1 MSHLHELDGFHLF
14 SGVLG
19 VIAGP
24 IMLLMGAPAGWAF
37 LVIAAGALV
46 LVAQWAI
53 VAEIT
58 FDAPDTTAIVVG
70 VVGAVFI
77 AIAIVYLTRA
87 ANDLPTIFPGYD
99 PASENFRLIP
109 GILTLIVGAVAL
121 ARAVVSVHPTRHAH
135 SSE

>member
-1 MSHLHELDGFHLF
+1 MSHLHELDGFHLL
-14 SGVLG
+14 SGVVG

-37 LVIAAGALV
+37 LVIAAGSLV

-58 FDAPDTTAIVVG
+58 FDAPDTTAIFVG
-70 VVGAVFI
+70 VVGAVFL

-99 PASENFRLIP
+99 PASENFRLVP

-135 SSE
+135 SSD